1 MSRYEYLEL
10 ACFKNSGQPDISL
23 SNNKSYKLSLFRML
37 SGTINLRD
45 TFTGRTY
52 RQRCNYFT
60 LPYSVHTTD
69 KSLKV
74 LIDLFEEDVTLSD
87 LNNYFRNNHKNKDFY
102 RKLEGEVARCMV
114 SKSNGQYIDAFLHLY
129 RSIECMSY
137 SFPLLYASRSKEYLK
152 TYGILKKFIG
162 NDKDSGE
169 LKFFKKFI
177 SEVFKGED
185 FLSVTIDIDFAE
197 IDIEQEKS
205 NIYKIFTGESSP
217 KPVDSSEND
226 ELKYSFIDF
235 YDLIIYLRNRYF
247 HLLQSS
253 WNENISCVNTE
264 YPEFI
269 FKVMIEQGLNWIST
283 IVFEILKFDL
293 SRLHMGK

>member
-1 MSRYEYLEL
+1 M
-10 ACFKNSGQPDISL
+10 
-23 SNNKSYKLSLFRML
+23 
-37 SGTINLRD
+37 
-45 TFTGRTY
+45 
-52 RQRCNYFT
+52 
-60 LPYSVHTTD
+60 
-69 KSLKV
+69 
-74 LIDLFEEDVTLSD
+74 
-87 LNNYFRNNHKNKDFY
+87 
-102 RKLEGEVARCMV
+102 
-114 SKSNGQYIDAFLHLY
+114 
-129 RSIECMSY
+129 
-137 SFPLLYASRSKEYLK
+137 
-152 TYGILKKFIG
+152 
-162 NDKDSGE
+162 
-169 LKFFKKFI
+169 
-177 SEVFKGED
+177 
-185 FLSVTIDIDFAE
+185 SVTIDIDFAE

-247 HLLQSS
+247 HLLQGS

>member
-10 ACFKNSGQPDISL
+10 ACIKNSGQPDISL

-45 TFTGRTY
+45 AYTGKTY

-60 LPYSVHTTD
+60 LPYSVHTAE
-69 KSLKV
+69 KSLAV
-74 LIDLFEEDVTLSD
+74 LMDLFEEDVTLSD
-87 LNNYFRNNHKNKDFY
+87 LNNYFKSNHKNKEFY
-102 RKLEGEVARCMV
+102 RKLVGEVARCIA
-114 SKSNGQYIDAFLHLY
+114 SKNNGLYIDAFLHLY

-169 LKFFKKFI
+169 LKFFKRFI

-185 FLSVTIDIDFAE
+185 FLSVTIDIDFAD

-205 NIYKIFTGESSP
+205 NIYQIFTGENAP
-217 KPVDSSEND
+217 KPADSSEND
-226 ELKYSFIDF
+226 EIKYSFIDF
-235 YDLIIYLRNRYF
+235 YDLVIYLRNRYF
-247 HLLQSS
+247 HLLQGS

-269 FKVMIEQGLNWIST
+269 FKLMVEPGLNWIGT
-283 IVFEILKFDL
+283 IIFEILKFDL
-293 SRLHMGK
+293 SRPHMGK